1 MQKIRRLILH
11 NRVSY
16 RLKFRV
22 NQKNEMQ
29 TNYIISQNNL
39 NFRAIILRVIYYKI
53 PGILRLISRI
63 ISKINNFLKFK
74 NKKKRK
80 KKNLKD
86 VQSEEFVNIS
96 GINSSFMHF
105 VFSYVRSG
113 LLPSDAFLVFYF
125 QKHVDL
131 EFHFFNLCVITKYV
145 FYSLYSYHA
154 SKFFLSKYS
163 LERYLPKSNKRFS
176 HQRRR

>member
-74 NKKKRK
+74 KNKGKKI
-80 KKNLKD
+80 
-86 VQSEEFVNIS
+86 E
-96 GINSSFMHF
+96 
-105 VFSYVRSG
+105 
-113 LLPSDAFLVFYF
+113 
-125 QKHVDL
+125 
-131 EFHFFNLCVITKYV
+131 T
-145 FYSLYSYHA
+145 
-154 SKFFLSKYS
+154 
-163 LERYLPKSNKRFS
+163 
-176 HQRRR
+176 

>member
-74 NKKKRK
+74 KKKGK
-80 KKNLKD
+80 KEKLKGP
-86 VQSEEFVNIS
+86 SE
-96 GINSSFMHF
+96 
-105 VFSYVRSG
+105 
-113 LLPSDAFLVFYF
+113 
-125 QKHVDL
+125 
-131 EFHFFNLCVITKYV
+131 
-145 FYSLYSYHA
+145 
-154 SKFFLSKYS
+154 
-163 LERYLPKSNKRFS
+163 
-176 HQRRR
+176 

>member
-16 RLKFRV
+16 TLKFRV

-74 NKKKRK
+74 KKKGK
-80 KKNLKD
+80 K
-86 VQSEEFVNIS
+86 
-96 GINSSFMHF
+96 
-105 VFSYVRSG
+105 
-113 LLPSDAFLVFYF
+113 
-125 QKHVDL
+125 
-131 EFHFFNLCVITKYV
+131 
-145 FYSLYSYHA
+145 
-154 SKFFLSKYS
+154 
-163 LERYLPKSNKRFS
+163 
-176 HQRRR
+176 

>member
-1 MQKIRRLILH
+1 
-11 NRVSY
+11 
-16 RLKFRV
+16 
-22 NQKNEMQ
+22 MQ

-39 NFRAIILRVIYYKI
+39 NFRAIILQVIYYKI

-63 ISKINNFLKFK
+63 ISKISNFLKL
-74 NKKKRK
+74 KKKK
-80 KKNLKD
+80 EKNKNLKD

-105 VFSYVRSG
+105 VFSYVRNG

-131 EFHFFNLCVITKYV
+131 EFHLHTKYA

-154 SKFFLSKYS
+154 SKFFCPNIPWKDTFQSQINDFHINDVDNRS
-163 LERYLPKSNKRFS
+163 
-176 HQRRR
+176 